1 MTQMVRKQGVV
12 AVAGLLCALAWLDP
26 SVLTA
31 GASTVPKEAQT
42 AFEKKAYQQ
51 VLDELAKLDTDKTAA
66 PDVRRLKIRSLIN
79 LGKPKEA
86 LDEYDLLAQSLKRDD
101 EPVLREVAL
110 GLIVVLVKDMREQ
123 MRGAAYTALKEIDSH
138 EAVPLFEDG
147 LSDGSGP
154 VRVLAVEGLGRSEA
168 GRKSKKLRGAIEDQ
182 AGLVKARVVKVLG
195 RSGDSSVL
203 PLIEAATKDELS
215 PVRIAAYAALIRLG
229 KKEAWDEL
237 RKIADAANPDDRTDA
252 LRAIADLKDQRGA
265 PLMMELLTYAQPS
278 VRGTAARGLGQLGR
292 KEAREK
298 IELLLKDPIPAVR
311 ESAVSSLAELGT
323 VESVP
328 AIKQLLGDGQVTV
341 RAAAVASLLQLGQSF
356 ELVAE
361 TARAL
366 AQQSD
371 TAARASIAFAL
382 GKATKSHTKAAV
394 VFLSG
399 LTADSLPG
407 PKIVALRSLGH
418 IGDREVIPLM
428 MEGMH
433 DPNEA
438 VRATAA
444 GGLLH
449 LLQSKP

>member
-1 MTQMVRKQGVV
+1 MSQRIRKQGGM
-12 AVAGLLCALAWLDP
+12 AIAGLLCVLAGLNP
-26 SVLTA
+26 SGLMA
-31 GASTVPKEAQT
+31 GASVVPKEAQT

-51 VLDELAKLDTDKTAA
+51 ALDELAKLDKEKSATS
-66 PDVRRLKIRSLIN
+66 DVRRLKIRSLIN

-123 MRGAAYTALKEIDSH
+123 MRGAAYTALKEIDSAD
-138 EAVPLFEDG
+138 AVPFFEDG
-147 LSDGSGP
+147 LSDGSAP
-154 VRVLAVEGLGRSEA
+154 VRALAVEGLGRSEA
-168 GRKSKKLRGAIEDQ
+168 GRKSKKLRGALEDP
-182 AGLVKARVVKVLG
+182 AGEVKARVVKALG
-195 RSGDSSVL
+195 RSGDHSVL
-203 PLIEAATKDELS
+203 PLIEVAAKDELS
-215 PVRIAAYAALIRLG
+215 PVRIAAHAALVRLG
-229 KKEAWDEL
+229 KKEAWVDL
-237 RKIADAANPDDRTDA
+237 RKAADAANPDDRTDA
-252 LRAIADLKDQRGA
+252 IRAMADLKDQRGA
-265 PLMMELLTYAQPS
+265 PLFMELLTYSQPS
-278 VRGTAARGLGQLGR
+278 VRGIAARGLGQLGW
-292 KEAREK
+292 KDAREK
-298 IELLLKDPIPAVR
+298 IELLLKDPIPGVR
-311 ESAVSSLAELGT
+311 ESAVSSLADLRSI
-323 VESVP
+323 ESVQ
-328 AIKQLLGDGQVTV
+328 AISPLLSDGQIAV

-356 ELVAE
+356 DLVAE
-361 TARAL
+361 PARAL

-382 GKATKSHTKAAV
+382 GKATKSNAKAAV

-433 DPNEA
+433 DANEA

>member
-1 MTQMVRKQGVV
+1 MTQRIYKQGVT
-12 AVAGLLCALAWLDP
+12 AVAGLLCVLAWLNP
-26 SVLTA
+26 SGLMA
-31 GASTVPKEAQT
+31 GAPSVPKEAQT

-51 VLDELAKLDTDKTAA
+51 ALDELAKLDKEKGAV

-79 LGKPKEA
+79 LGKPKDA

-101 EPVLREVAL
+101 EPVLREVAF

-168 GRKSKKLRGAIEDQ
+168 GRKSKKLRGAIDDQ

-195 RSGDSSVL
+195 RSGDPSVV

-229 KKEAWDEL
+229 KKEAWEEL
-237 RKIADAANPDDRTDA
+237 RKVADAANPDDRTDA
-252 LRAIADLKDQRGA
+252 MRAIADLKDQRGA
-265 PLMMELLTYAQPS
+265 PLMMELLTYNQPS

-298 IELLLKDPIPAVR
+298 IEVLLKDPIPAVR

-341 RAAAVASLLQLGQSF
+341 RAAAVASLLQLGQPF
-356 ELVAE
+356 EMVAD

-366 AQQSD
+366 AQQND

-382 GKATKSHTKAAV
+382 GKATKSNAKAAV
-394 VFLSG
+394 SFLGG

-433 DPNEA
+433 DANEA

>member
-1 MTQMVRKQGVV
+1 MTQRICKQGGM
-12 AVAGLLCALAWLDP
+12 AVAGLLCVLAWLNP
-26 SVLTA
+26 SGLMA
-31 GASTVPKEAQT
+31 GAPSVPKEAQT

-51 VLDELAKLDTDKTAA
+51 ALEELAKLDKEKSAA
-66 PDVRRLKIRSLIN
+66 PDVRRLKIRALIN
-79 LGKPKEA
+79 MGKPKES

-110 GLIVVLVKDMREQ
+110 GMIVVLVKDMREQ
-123 MRGAAYTALKEIDSH
+123 MRGAAYTALKEIDSN

-147 LSDGSGP
+147 LSDGSAP
-154 VRVLAVEGLGRSEA
+154 VRALAVEGLGRSEA
-168 GRKSKKLRGAIEDQ
+168 GRKSKKLRGALEDP
-182 AGLVKARVVKVLG
+182 AGEVKTRVVKALG
-195 RSGDSSVL
+195 RSGDHSVL
-203 PLIEAATKDELS
+203 PLIETAAKDELS

-229 KKEAWDEL
+229 KKEAWDDL
-237 RKIADAANPDDRTDA
+237 RKAADAANPDDRTDA
-252 LRAIADLKDQRGA
+252 MRAMADLKDQRGA
-265 PLMMELLTYAQPS
+265 PLFVELLTYGQPS
-278 VRGTAARGLGQLGR
+278 VRGIAARGLGQLGW

-298 IELLLKDPIPAVR
+298 IELLLKDPIPGVR
-311 ESAVSSLAELGT
+311 ESAAAGLADLHS

-328 AIKQLLGDGQVTV
+328 AISQLLGDGQMTV
-341 RAAAVASLLQLGQSF
+341 RAAAVASLLQLGQPF
-356 ELVAE
+356 ETVVE

-366 AQQSD
+366 ARQSD

-382 GKATKSHTKAAV
+382 GKATKPNAKAAV
-394 VFLSG
+394 SFLGG

-418 IGDREVIPLM
+418 IGDREEIPLM

-433 DPNEA
+433 DANEA

-449 LLQSKP
+449 LLQSKS

>member
-1 MTQMVRKQGVV
+1 M
-12 AVAGLLCALAWLDP
+12 AVAGLLGLFACLNP
-26 SVLTA
+26 SGLIA
-31 GASTVPKEAQT
+31 GAPVVPKEAQT

-51 VLDELAKLDTDKTAA
+51 ALDELAKLDKEKAAA
-66 PDVRRLKIRSLIN
+66 PDVRRLKIRSLIK
-79 LGKPKEA
+79 LGKPKDA
-86 LDEYDLLAQSLKRDD
+86 LDEYDLLAQLLKRDD

-110 GLIVVLVKDMREQ
+110 GLIVVLMKDMREQ
-123 MRGAAYTALKEIDSH
+123 MRGAAYTALKEIDSS
-138 EAVPLFEDG
+138 EVVPLFEDG

-182 AGLVKARVVKVLG
+182 AGLVKARVVKALG
-195 RSGDSSVL
+195 RSGDASVL

-229 KKEAWDEL
+229 KKEAWEEL
-237 RKIADAANPDDRTDA
+237 RKVADAANPDDRTDA

-265 PLMMELLTYAQPS
+265 PLMLDLLTFAQPS

-311 ESAVSSLAELGT
+311 ESAVSSLAELGS

-356 ELVAE
+356 EVVAD

-366 AQQSD
+366 AQQND

-382 GKATKSHTKAAV
+382 GKATKPNAKAAIA
-394 VFLSG
+394 FLGG
-399 LTADSLPG
+399 LTADTLPG

-433 DPNEA
+433 DANEA

-444 GGLLH
+444 GALLH
-449 LLQSKP
+449 LLQLKS

>member
-1 MTQMVRKQGVV
+1 MTQGIYKQGGLAVV
-12 AVAGLLCALAWLDP
+12 GLLCLLAWSDP
-26 SVLTA
+26 AALMA
-31 GASTVPKEAQT
+31 GIQAVPKEAQA
-42 AFEKKAYQQ
+42 AFEKKSYQQ
-51 VLDELAKLDTDKTAA
+51 ALDELAKLDKEKAAA
-66 PDVRRLKIRSLIN
+66 PDVRRLKVRALIN

-123 MRGAAYTALKEIDSH
+123 MRGAAYTALKEIDSA
-138 EAVPLFEDG
+138 EAIPFFEDG

-182 AGLVKARVVKVLG
+182 AGLVKARVVKALG
-195 RSGDSSVL
+195 RSGDPSVL
-203 PLIEAATKDELS
+203 PIVEAAAKDELS
-215 PVRIAAYAALIRLG
+215 PVRIAAYAALVRLG

-265 PLMMELLTYAQPS
+265 PLMTELLTYQQPS

-298 IELLLKDPIPAVR
+298 IEALLKDPIPAVR
-311 ESAVSSLAELGT
+311 ESAASSLAELGT

-341 RAAAVASLLQLGQSF
+341 RAAAVAALLQLGQSF
-356 ELVAE
+356 EMVAD

-366 AQQSD
+366 AQQND

-382 GKATKSHTKAAV
+382 GKATKPNVKAAIA
-394 VFLSG
+394 FLDG
-399 LTADSLPG
+399 LTADTLPG

-418 IGDREVIPLM
+418 IGDRDLIPVM
-428 MEGMH
+428 VEGMH
-433 DPNEA
+433 DGNEA

-444 GGLLH
+444 GALLH
-449 LLQSKP
+449 LLQSKS

>member
-1 MTQMVRKQGVV
+1 MTQGIRTQGGM
-12 AVAGLLCALAWLDP
+12 AAAGLLCLLMWLSPAALM
-26 SVLTA
+26 A
-31 GASTVPKEAQT
+31 GGSAVSREAQT

-51 VLDELAKLDTDKTAA
+51 VLEELAKLDKEKAAA
-66 PDVRRLKIRSLIN
+66 PEVRRLKARSLIN

-86 LDEYDLLAQSLKRDD
+86 LDEYDLLVQSLKHDD
-101 EPVLREVAL
+101 EPLLREVAL

-123 MRGAAYTALKEIDSH
+123 MRGAAYTALKEIDSDQ
-138 EAVPLFEDG
+138 AVPLFEDG

-182 AGLVKARVVKVLG
+182 AGLVKARVVKALG
-195 RSGDSSVL
+195 RSGDPSVL
-203 PLIEAATKDELS
+203 PIIEAAAKDELS

-229 KKEAWDEL
+229 KKDAWDEL
-237 RKIADAANPDDRTDA
+237 RKVADAANPDDRTDA

-265 PLMMELLTYAQPS
+265 SLMMELLTYQQPS

-292 KEAREK
+292 KEARDK

-328 AIKQLLGDGQVTV
+328 AIKMLLGDGQVTV
-341 RAAAVASLLQLGQSF
+341 RAAAVAALLQLGQSF
-356 ELVAE
+356 ELVAD

-382 GKATKSHTKAAV
+382 GKATKPNAKAAIA
-394 VFLSG
+394 FLG
-399 LTADSLPG
+399 GITADTLPG

-428 MEGMH
+428 IEGMH
-433 DPNEA
+433 DANEA

-449 LLQSKP
+449 LLH

>member
-31 GASTVPKEAQT
+31 GASAVPKEAQT

-51 VLDELAKLDTDKTAA
+51 VLDELAKLDKDKTAA

-237 RKIADAANPDDRTDA
+237 RKVADAANPDDRTDA

-371 TAARASIAFAL
+371 TASRASIAFAL
-382 GKATKSHTKAAV
+382 GKATKANAKDAV

-428 MEGMH
+428 M
-433 DPNEA
+433 
-438 VRATAA
+438 
-444 GGLLH
+444 
-449 LLQSKP
+449 

>member
-1 MTQMVRKQGVV
+1 MTHMVCKQGVV
-12 AVAGLLCALAWLDP
+12 AIAGLLCVFAWLDP
-26 SVLTA
+26 SVLAA
-31 GASTVPKEAQT
+31 GAAAVPKEAQT
-42 AFEKKAYQQ
+42 AFERKAYQQ
-51 VLDELAKLDTDKTAA
+51 VLDELAKLDKDKTAV

-79 LGKPKEA
+79 LGKPKDA

-123 MRGAAYTALKEIDSH
+123 MRGAAYTALKEIDVH

-182 AGLVKARVVKVLG
+182 AGLVKARVVKALG
-195 RSGDSSVL
+195 RSGDASVL
-203 PLIEAATKDELS
+203 PLIEAAAKDELS

-237 RKIADAANPDDRTDA
+237 RKVADAANPDDRTDA
-252 LRAIADLKDQRGA
+252 MRAIADLKDQRGA

-323 VESVP
+323 IESVP
-328 AIKQLLGDGQVTV
+328 AIKQLLEDGQVTV
-341 RAAAVASLLQLGQSF
+341 RAAAVASLLQLGQPF
-356 ELVAE
+356 QMVAE
-361 TARAL
+361 TARGL
-366 AQQSD
+366 AQQND
-371 TAARASIAFAL
+371 TAARASVAFAL
-382 GKATKSHTKAAV
+382 GKATKTNAKDAIA
-394 VFLSG
+394 FLGG
-399 LTADSLPG
+399 LTADTLPG

-433 DPNEA
+433 DANEA

>member
-1 MTQMVRKQGVV
+1 MTQRIRRQGGMT
-12 AVAGLLCALAWLDP
+12 VAGLLCLLVWLNPAALM
-26 SVLTA
+26 A
-31 GASTVPKEAQT
+31 GVSAVPKEAQA

-51 VLDELAKLDTDKTAA
+51 ALDELAKLDKEKSAA

-79 LGKPKEA
+79 IGKPKDA

-123 MRGAAYTALKEIDSH
+123 MRGAAYTALKEIDAA
-138 EAVPLFEDG
+138 EALPFFEDG

-182 AGLVKARVVKVLG
+182 AGLVKARVVKALG
-195 RSGDSSVL
+195 RSGDPSVL
-203 PLIEAATKDELS
+203 PLIEAAAKDELS

-229 KKEAWDEL
+229 KKEAWEDL
-237 RKIADAANPDDRTDA
+237 RKAADVANPEDRTDA
-252 LRAIADLKDQRGA
+252 MRAIADLKDQRGA
-265 PLMMELLTYAQPS
+265 ALMTELLTYNQPS

-298 IELLLKDPIPAVR
+298 IELLLKDPIPPVR
-311 ESAVSSLAELGT
+311 ESALSSLAELGA

-328 AIKQLLGDGQVTV
+328 AIKPLLGDGQVTV

-356 ELVAE
+356 EMVAD
-361 TARAL
+361 TARSL
-366 AQQSD
+366 AQQND

-382 GKATKSHTKAAV
+382 GKAVKANAKPAI
-394 VFLSG
+394 VFLSS

-428 MEGMH
+428 LEGMH
-433 DPNEA
+433 DANEA

-449 LLQSKP
+449 LLQSKL

>member
-1 MTQMVRKQGVV
+1 MIHTIRRQGGM
-12 AVAGLLCALAWLDP
+12 AVAGLLCLLPWLSPAVLLAGVQP
-26 SVLTA
+26 
-31 GASTVPKEAQT
+31 VPKEAQA

-51 VLDELAKLDTDKTAA
+51 VVDELAKLDQERAAA
-66 PDVRRLKIRSLIN
+66 PDVRRLKIRSLVN

-123 MRGAAYTALKEIDSH
+123 MRGAAYTALKEIDSA
-138 EAVPLFEDG
+138 EAVPFFEDG

-182 AGLVKARVVKVLG
+182 AGLVKARVVKALG
-195 RSGDSSVL
+195 RSGDPSVL
-203 PLIEAATKDELS
+203 PIIEAAAKDELS

-229 KKEAWDEL
+229 KKDAWDEL

-252 LRAIADLKDQRGA
+252 LRAIADLKDQRGV
-265 PLMMELLTYAQPS
+265 PLMMGLLTYTQPS

-298 IELLLKDPIPAVR
+298 IEVLLKDPIPAVR
-311 ESAVSSLAELGT
+311 ESAVSSLAELGA

-328 AIKQLLGDGQVTV
+328 AIKPLLGDGQVTV
-341 RAAAVASLLQLGQSF
+341 RAAAVASLLQLGQPF
-356 ELVAE
+356 EIVAE

-366 AQQSD
+366 AQQND

-382 GKATKSHTKAAV
+382 GKATKPNVKAAIA
-394 VFLSG
+394 FLSG
-399 LTADSLPG
+399 LTADTLPG

-433 DPNEA
+433 DANEA

-444 GGLLH
+444 GALLH
-449 LLQSKP
+449 LLQLKS